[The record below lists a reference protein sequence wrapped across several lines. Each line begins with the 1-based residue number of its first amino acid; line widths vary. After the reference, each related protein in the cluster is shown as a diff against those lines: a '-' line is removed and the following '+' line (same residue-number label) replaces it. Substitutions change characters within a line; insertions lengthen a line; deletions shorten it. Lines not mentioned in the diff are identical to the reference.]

1 MHNGYY
7 RLNFIKIYAL
17 RKTGFYILFLIC
29 LLYQLNSF
37 GQDKKTQDSL
47 FVIAN
52 KQKPDTSSVK
62 ALQAIQRNFFN
73 VGLFDST
80 YKYAQQT
87 IALAKKIND
96 TKGLAKAHYSM
107 GLVCTNL
114 FKYDSAKQYIGLAEA
129 AALTSKDSFLL
140 ANCYNTLSMLYR
152 YQAEYNSSVTYAL
165 QSAAIAER
173 ATDSALIKLLPKI
186 YYNINGALV
195 GENQFEKAVA
205 YAKKAL
211 LFTNYPDEQRYKIL
225 LHSAIADAYINLK
238 QTTAAKP
245 FLDNA
250 VALTKNF
257 DNIILKILTASSE
270 GFYYDQT
277 ANYKKALAA
286 YQLSYQYA
294 DSNNNNY
301 LKAEA
306 GDNLATIYYKIKN
319 YTEANRFATEA
330 NAIALSVNH
339 IKVVASTF
347 NTLKNTAEAK
357 GEYKKALQYA
367 AQYKIYADSATNEA
381 TQKTT
386 LSLESK
392 YQSQKKEKEIAE
404 LKIAN
409 AEKELAAVKRNR
421 FLLIGSLGAAA
432 IMLILGLMYRNS
444 NSKKILALKEQDIQ
458 KEQIKFLEGQQQV
471 ISLQSM
477 VNGQE
482 TERTRIAKD
491 LHDGL
496 GGLFSTMKMYFSTL
510 QHEQEKLKENTL
522 FNKSYEL
529 IDTASE
535 EVRRIAHNMMPE
547 VLAKLG
553 LVPAIQD
560 MCSNI
565 SSGKLIQVKLQSYGM
580 EQRLNASTEIMLYRI
595 VQELLSNII
604 KHAQATEAI
613 VQFNL
618 DVGRLMVTVEDN
630 GIGFNQHDIDDK
642 KHSGLQIIKSRVNYL
657 HGTIT
662 IDSRE
667 KVGTTVVMEFIVEG

>member
-1 MHNGYY
+1 M
-7 RLNFIKIYAL
+7 RKI
-17 RKTGFYILFLIC
+17 GWYILFLIC
-29 LLYQLNSF
+29 LLYQLDLF
-37 GQDKKTQDSL
+37 GQNKKTQDSL
-47 FVIAN
+47 FAIAY
-52 KQKPDTSSVK
+52 KAYPDTSSVK
-62 ALQAIQRNFFN
+62 AFQYIQRNFFN
-73 VGLFDST
+73 AGLFDSS
-80 YKYAQQT
+80 YKYALQA

-96 TKGLAKAHYSM
+96 TNGLTKAWYSM
-107 GLVCTNL
+107 GLACTNL
-114 FKYDSAKQYIGLAEA
+114 FKYDSAKQYISLAET
-129 AALTSKDSFLL
+129 AALASKDSFVL

-152 YQAEYNSSVTYAL
+152 YQAEYNTSVTYAL

-173 ATDSALIKLLPKI
+173 STDSALIKLLPKI
-186 YYNINGALV
+186 YYNIYGALV

-238 QTTAAKP
+238 QTIAAKP
-245 FLDNA
+245 FLDTA

-257 DNIILKILTASSE
+257 DNIVLKILTASSE

-277 ANYKKALAA
+277 ANYDKALSA
-286 YQLSYQYA
+286 YRLSYQYA

-306 GDNLATIYYKIKN
+306 GDNLAAIYYKIKN

-386 LSLESK
+386 LFLESK

-409 AEKELAAVKRNR
+409 AEKELTAVKRNR
-421 FLLIGSLGAAA
+421 FLLIGGLSAAA
-432 IMLILGLMYRNS
+432 IMLLLGLMYRNS

-482 TERTRIAKD
+482 AERTRIAKD

-580 EQRLNASTEIMLYRI
+580 EQRLNASTEIMLYRT

-630 GIGFNQHDIDDK
+630 GIGFNQHAIDDK

-662 IDSRE
+662 IDSQE
-667 KVGTTVVMEFIVEG
+667 KVGTTAVMEFLVEDEV

>member
-1 MHNGYY
+1 
-7 RLNFIKIYAL
+7 L

-29 LLYQLNSF
+29 LLYQLHSF
-37 GQDKKTQDSL
+37 GQNKKIQDSL

-52 KQKPDTSSVK
+52 KQKPDTNSVK
-62 ALQAIQRNFFN
+62 ALQVIQRNFFN
-73 VGLFDST
+73 AGLFDST
-80 YKYAQQT
+80 YKYVQQA

-114 FKYDSAKQYIGLAEA
+114 FKYDSAQHYISLAET
-129 AALTSKDSFLL
+129 AALQSKDSFLL
-140 ANCYNTLSMLYR
+140 ANCYNTLSMMERYR
-152 YQAEYNSSVTYAL
+152 AAYNSSLTYAL

-173 ATDSALIKLLPKI
+173 TTDSALIKLLPKI
-186 YYNINGALV
+186 YYNIYGALV

-205 YAKKAL
+205 YVKKAL
-211 LFTNYPDEQRYKIL
+211 LFTNYPDEQRYRIL
-225 LHSAIADAYINLK
+225 LYTAVADAYVNIK
-238 QTTAAKP
+238 QTAAAKP
-245 FLDNA
+245 YLDSAVFLC
-250 VALTKNF
+250 KNF
-257 DNIILKILTASSE
+257 DNIVIKMLTASSE

-277 ANYKKALAA
+277 ADYNKALTA
-286 YQLSYQYA
+286 YRLSYQYA

-306 GDNLATIYYKIKN
+306 GDNLAAIYFKIKN
-319 YTEANRFATEA
+319 YTEATRFASEA
-330 NAIALSVNH
+330 NTIALSVNH
-339 IKVVASTF
+339 IKVAASTF
-347 NTLKNTAEAK
+347 NTLKNIAEAK
-357 GEYKKALQYA
+357 GDYKKALQYA

-409 AEKELAAVKRNR
+409 AGKELTAVKRNR
-421 FLLIGSLGAAA
+421 FLFIGGLSAAA

-477 VNGQE
+477 VKGQE
-482 TERTRIAKD
+482 AERTRIAKD

-510 QHEQEKLKENTL
+510 EHEQEQLKTSAL
-522 FNKSYEL
+522 FNKSYQL
-529 IDTASE
+529 IDTASD

-553 LVPAIQD
+553 LLPAIQD

-565 SSGKLIQVKLQSYGM
+565 SSGKLLQVKLQSYGM
-580 EQRLNASTEIMLYRI
+580 EQRLKAPVEVMLYRI
-595 VQELLSNII
+595 IQELLSNII
-604 KHAQATEAI
+604 KHAKATEAI

-618 DVGRLMVTVEDN
+618 SNNKLVVTVEDN
-630 GIGFNQHDIDDK
+630 GRGFNLHSIDDK
-642 KHSGLQIIKSRVNYL
+642 KHSGIEIIKSRVNYL
-657 HGTIT
+657 QGVIA
-662 IDSRE
+662 IDSAE
-667 KVGTTVVMEFIVEG
+667 EVGTTVMMEFLVEDEV

>member
-1 MHNGYY
+1 M
-7 RLNFIKIYAL
+7 
-17 RKTGFYILFLIC
+17 RKTGGYILLLIC
-29 LLYQLNSF
+29 LLYQFNSF
-37 GQDKKTQDSL
+37 GQDKKIQDSL
-47 FVIAN
+47 FVTAN
-52 KQKPDTSSVK
+52 KQTPDTNSVK

-73 VGLFDST
+73 AGLFDST

-114 FKYDSAKQYIGLAEA
+114 FKYDSAVKYIGLAETQ
-129 AALTSKDSFLL
+129 ALQLNDSFLL
-140 ANCYNTLSMLYR
+140 ANCYNTLSMMER
-152 YQAEYNSSVTYAL
+152 YKAAYNNSLTYAL
-165 QSAAIAER
+165 QSAAIAEK
-173 ATDSALIKLLPKI
+173 AMDSALIKLLPKI
-186 YYNINGALV
+186 YYNIYGALV
-195 GENQFEKAVA
+195 GENQFEKAIT

-225 LHSAIADAYINLK
+225 LHSAISDAYINLK
-238 QTTAAKP
+238 QTATAKP
-245 FLDNA
+245 FLDTA

-257 DNIILKILTASSE
+257 DNIVLKMLTASSE

-277 ANYKKALAA
+277 ADYEKALAA
-286 YQLSYQYA
+286 YHLSYQYA
-294 DSNNNNY
+294 DNNNNNY

-306 GDNLATIYYKIKN
+306 GDNLAAIYYKIKK
-319 YTEANRFATEA
+319 YTEANRFASVA
-330 NAIALSVNH
+330 NTIALSVNH
-339 IKVVASTF
+339 IKVAASTF

-357 GEYKKALQYA
+357 GDYKKALQYA
-367 AQYKIYADSATNEA
+367 EQFKIYADSATNEA

-392 YQSQKKEKEIAE
+392 YQSQKKEKEIGE

-409 AEKELAAVKRNR
+409 AEKELTAVKRNR
-421 FLLIGSLGAAA
+421 FLLIGSLSAAA
-432 IMLILGLMYRNS
+432 IMLILALMYRNS
-444 NSKKILALKEQDIQ
+444 NSKKILALKEHDIQ

-482 TERTRIAKD
+482 AERTRIAKD

-496 GGLFSTMKMYFSTL
+496 GGLFSTMKMYLSTL

-522 FNKSYEL
+522 FNKTYEL

-553 LVPAIQD
+553 LIPAIQD

-565 SSGKLIQVKLQSYGM
+565 SSGKLMQVKLQSYGM
-580 EQRLNASTEIMLYRI
+580 EQRLKGSAEIMLYRI

-613 VQFNL
+613 VQFNQ
-618 DVGRLMVTVEDN
+618 DAGRLMVTVEDN
-630 GIGFNQHDIDDK
+630 GIGFNQYYIDNK
-642 KHSGLQIIKSRVNYL
+642 KHSGLGIIKSRVNYL
-657 HGTIT
+657 HGTIA

-667 KVGTTVVMEFIVEG
+667 KVGTTVVMEFLLEENV

>member
-1 MHNGYY
+1 M
-7 RLNFIKIYAL
+7 
-17 RKTGFYILFLIC
+17 RKAGGNILFLIC
-29 LLYQLNSF
+29 LLCQFNSF
-37 GQDKKTQDSL
+37 GQDKKIQDSL
-47 FVIAN
+47 FAIAH
-52 KQKPDTSSVK
+52 KQIPDTSSVK

-73 VGLFDST
+73 AGLFDST
-80 YKYAQQT
+80 YKYAQQA

-96 TKGLAKAHYSM
+96 TKGLAKAQYSM
-107 GLVCTNL
+107 GLACTNL
-114 FKYDSAKQYIGLAEA
+114 FKYDSAKHYISLAET
-129 AALTSKDSFLL
+129 AALQSKDSFLL

-152 YQAEYNSSVTYAL
+152 YQAEYNSSMTYAF

-173 ATDSALIKLLPKI
+173 STDSALIKVLPKI
-186 YYNINGALV
+186 YYNIYGALV
-195 GENQFEKAVA
+195 GENQFEKAVT

-225 LHSAIADAYINLK
+225 LHSAIADAYVTLK
-238 QTTAAKP
+238 QTANAKP
-245 FLDNA
+245 YLDSAVFLC
-250 VALTKNF
+250 KNF
-257 DNIILKILTASSE
+257 DNIVVKMLTASSE

-277 ANYKKALAA
+277 GNYDKALAA
-286 YQLSYQYA
+286 YLLSYQYA
-294 DSNNNNY
+294 DSNNNSY

-306 GDNLATIYYKIKN
+306 GDNLAVIYLKIKN

-330 NAIALSVNH
+330 NTIALAVNH
-339 IKVVASTF
+339 IKVAASTF
-347 NTLKNTAEAK
+347 NTLKKTAEAK
-357 GEYKKALQYA
+357 GDYKKALEYA
-367 AQYKIYADSATNEA
+367 EQYKIYADSATNEA

-421 FLLIGSLGAAA
+421 FLLIGGLSAAA
-432 IMLILGLMYRNS
+432 MMLILGLMYRNS
-444 NSKKILALKEQDIQ
+444 NNKKILALKEQDIQ

-482 TERTRIAKD
+482 AERTRIAKD

-510 QHEQEKLKENTL
+510 EHEQQKLKESAL

-565 SSGKLIQVKLQSYGM
+565 SSGKLMQVKLQSYGM
-580 EQRLNASTEIMLYRI
+580 EERLNASIEIMLYRI

-613 VQFNL
+613 VQFNR
-618 DVGRLMVTVEDN
+618 DGRRLMVTVEDN
-630 GIGFNQHDIDDK
+630 GIGFNQHQIDDK
-642 KHSGLQIIKSRVNYL
+642 NHSGLEIIKSRVNYL
-657 HGTIT
+657 QGTIA

-667 KVGTTVVMEFIVEG
+667 KVGTTVVMEFNV

>member
-1 MHNGYY
+1 
-7 RLNFIKIYAL
+7 L
-17 RKTGFYILFLIC
+17 RKIGWYILFLIC
-29 LLYQLNSF
+29 LLYQLDLF
-37 GQDKKTQDSL
+37 GQNKKKQDSL
-47 FVIAN
+47 FAIAY
-52 KQKPDTSSVK
+52 KEYPDTSSVK
-62 ALQAIQRNFFN
+62 AFQYIQRNFFN
-73 VGLFDST
+73 AGLFDSS
-80 YKYAQQT
+80 YKYALQA

-96 TKGLAKAHYSM
+96 TNGLTKAWYSM
-107 GLVCTNL
+107 GLACTNL
-114 FKYDSAKQYIGLAEA
+114 FKYDSAKQYISLAET
-129 AALTSKDSFLL
+129 AALASKDSFVL

-152 YQAEYNSSVTYAL
+152 YQAEYNTSVTYAL

-173 ATDSALIKLLPKI
+173 STDSALIKLLPKI
-186 YYNINGALV
+186 YYNIYGALV

-211 LFTNYPDEQRYKIL
+211 QFTNYPDEQRYKIL

-238 QTTAAKP
+238 KTIAAKP
-245 FLDNA
+245 FLDTA

-257 DNIILKILTASSE
+257 DNIVLKILTASSE

-277 ANYKKALAA
+277 AEYDKALAA
-286 YQLSYQYA
+286 YGVSYQYA

-306 GDNLATIYYKIKN
+306 GDNLAAIYYKIKN
-319 YTEANRFATEA
+319 YTKANLFATEA

-357 GEYKKALQYA
+357 GEYKKALQYS

-409 AEKELAAVKRNR
+409 AEKELTAVKRNR
-421 FLLIGSLGAAA
+421 FLLIGGLSAAA
-432 IMLILGLMYRNS
+432 IMLLLGLMYRNS

-482 TERTRIAKD
+482 AERTRIAKD

-529 IDTASE
+529 IDTANE

-565 SSGKLIQVKLQSYGM
+565 SSGKLMQVKLQSYGM
-580 EQRLNASTEIMLYRI
+580 EERLDASTEIMLYRI

-613 VQFNL
+613 VQFNR
-618 DVGRLMVTVEDN
+618 DAGRLMVTVEDN
-630 GIGFNQHDIDDK
+630 GIGFNQHDVDDK
-642 KHSGLQIIKSRVNYL
+642 KHSGLGIIKSRVNYL
-657 HGTIT
+657 HGTIA

-667 KVGTTVVMEFIVEG
+667 KVGTTVMMEFIVEG